1 MYRRLEAPLYTS
13 LVRSI
18 VSLNWI
24 GYPPAVIQIYIQ
36 FLGALATAQ
45 TTYLPMI
52 LSYLLGEFTDV
63 TPVPNGKRTDLHLN
77 AHWAIQHLLD
87 VVPSGHTILLRLIKE
102 TFPHKSADRR
112 EQISYVFNLIRIGQ
126 YVEHLKGDILSLCI
140 ERVVLVDVPTSTDYV
155 NYRWKFNM
163 N

>member
-1 MYRRLEAPLYTS
+1 MYTS

-24 GYPPAVIQIYIQ
+24 TYPTAITQAYIQ
-36 FLGALATAQ
+36 FLGTLATAQ
-45 TTYLPMI
+45 TTYVPMM
-52 LSYLLGEFTDV
+52 LSSLLGEFTDV
-63 TPVPNGKRTDLHLN
+63 SLSPNGKRTHLQLN

-87 VVPSGHTILLRLIKE
+87 VVPSGHAILLRLIKE

-112 EQISYVFNLIRIGQ
+112 EQVSYVFNLIRISQ
-126 YVEHLKGDILSLCI
+126 YAEHLKGDILSLCI
-140 ERVVLVDVPTSTDYV
+140 ERVVLVDVCLHYNKS
-155 NYRWKFNM
+155 NNRWKYNM